1 MSNLRA
7 QLLCINLNISCW
19 EARRQDKKVNQ
30 EVAKAHST
38 ALGVGRYHKDLLPDA
53 EEHKAII
60 KIRNAWRVWHYNQ
73 TLSWD
78 DNGARVIRSAAFL
91 DYAAGYRGFK
101 DLFEAACAAFYV
113 AYPTLVAEAEFKL
126 NTLFDVTDYP
136 PIESV
141 RNKFNVQ
148 MVTYTLPNAEDFR
161 IIEGIPPEEAER
173 LQAEAVANINAQVT
187 QAVKDLWTRL
197 HTVVT
202 NMQERL
208 KVGDDGKALKF
219 HDTLVENM
227 RDLLDRVPALNLT
240 GDPEITT
247 MTNAMRELVAY
258 DANTLREDF
267 SVRSEVSAKA
277 ALLAKQMACF
287 V

>member
-1 MSNLRA
+1 
-7 QLLCINLNISCW
+7 
-19 EARRQDKKVNQ
+19 
-30 EVAKAHST
+30 
-38 ALGVGRYHKDLLPDA
+38 
-53 EEHKAII
+53 
-60 KIRNAWRVWHYNQ
+60 
-73 TLSWD
+73 
-78 DNGARVIRSAAFL
+78 
-91 DYAAGYRGFK
+91 
-101 DLFEAACAAFYV
+101 
-113 AYPTLVAEAEFKL
+113 
-126 NTLFDVTDYP
+126 
-136 PIESV
+136 
-141 RNKFNVQ
+141 
-148 MVTYTLPNAEDFR
+148 
-161 IIEGIPPEEAER
+161 
-173 LQAEAVANINAQVT
+173 
-187 QAVKDLWTRL
+187 
-197 HTVVT
+197 VVT